1 MYIINIQS
9 IKGGYNFMKYI
20 RKTFNLPE
28 EIVSAIQ
35 KYQKENMVTTFTG
48 AMLEL
53 VRKGLQK

>member
-1 MYIINIQS
+1 
-9 IKGGYNFMKYI
+9 MKYI